1 MHYISQHFP
10 MINDQIQIGV
20 VCNFISRH
28 KNNKFILYIID
39 FIIYYHFITNE
50 RRETKRVIAKMYE
63 IELDI
68 DCNFNTSECHRNQ
81 SLRANS

>member
-1 MHYISQHFP
+1 MRDGRQKS
-10 MINDQIQIGV
+10 
-20 VCNFISRH
+20 
-28 KNNKFILYIID
+28 
-39 FIIYYHFITNE
+39 
-50 RRETKRVIAKMYE
+50 VIAKMYE